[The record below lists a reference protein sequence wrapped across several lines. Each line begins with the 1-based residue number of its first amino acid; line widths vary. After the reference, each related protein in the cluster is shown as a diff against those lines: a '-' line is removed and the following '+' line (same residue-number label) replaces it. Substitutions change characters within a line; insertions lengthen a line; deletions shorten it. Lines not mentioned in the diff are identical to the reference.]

1 MKTTI
6 ISTILLVLALTAC
19 QQKQYAYVQKG
30 KVENFD
36 SQKKITQ
43 SPVSTQTKNE
53 ITSTLTIG
61 IAETNELAATE
72 VLAHNPETASL
83 NNNISENE
91 ALIYNPESINSHFEK
106 LNKVEVFIEQN
117 QEANLETIKDTDL
130 VKDIELDTNTLATI
144 TKDNELPLNIPAFLW
159 GCFLG
164 GLGILFVYI
173 FTEDKD
179 QTKKA
184 LYGCLTAGGVVAV
197 IYIVLLAI
205 GLSAG
210 TL

>member
-1 MKTTI
+1 MT
-6 ISTILLVLALTAC
+6 
-19 QQKQYAYVQKG
+19 
-30 KVENFD
+30 
-36 SQKKITQ
+36 
-43 SPVSTQTKNE
+43 
-53 ITSTLTIG
+53 
-61 IAETNELAATE
+61 ATE
-72 VLAHNPETASL
+72 VIAPNEETASL

-91 ALIYNPESINSHFEK
+91 VLVYNPERTNSHFEK
-106 LNKVEVFIEQN
+106 LNELEAFIEQN
-117 QEANLETIKDTDL
+117 QEISFETIKDTDL

-164 GLGILFVYI
+164 GLGILLVYI
-173 FTEDKD
+173 FTEDKE

-197 IYIVLLAI
+197 IYIVLIAI